1 MGYADLKPE
10 PTFAGLPRSCDDL
23 LGIGH
28 TTFSSGFYP
37 ILGETFVEMVYCNFD
52 TSPKS
57 TIGKINWNLIRLY

>member
-10 PTFAGLPRSCDDL
+10 PTFFGLPRSCKDL
-23 LGIGH
+23 LEIGH

-52 TSPKS
+52 TLTNS
-57 TIGKINWNLIRLY
+57 TIGKNN